1 LTAELKHTGA
11 WSSRAYPS
19 IIWMWWHY
27 PVACAV

>member
-19 IIWMWWHY
+19 II
-27 PVACAV
+27 